1 LRTGSEEWMRQVG
14 ERKKITRI
22 EKPYLNKPRYHIY
35 VDGEFLLSI
44 HEDILVKY
52 RLHKGME
59 LDESEIHE
67 WLEAEEYNKVKQK
80 ALHYLSYKPRT
91 THEVKM
97 YLGRKGFER
106 ETVEQVILELEKSGF
121 LNDLEFAKAWVN
133 ERQHHKGYGKRRL
146 KQELLNKGMDPAVVD
161 EALIHIGEEDER
173 QLAISIAERRY
184 LRLCHESWP
193 RIERRLGNYLVRQG
207 FSMGVVYEV
216 LNLFR
221 ARHEEEK
228 GNGP

>member
-1 LRTGSEEWMRQVG
+1 MRQVG

-22 EKPYLNKPRYHIY
+22 EKPYQHKERYHIY
-35 VDGEFLLSI
+35 VDGEYFLSV

-59 LDESEIHE
+59 IDESEIQQ
-67 WLEAEEYNKVKQK
+67 WLEAEEYNKVKQM
-80 ALHYLSYKPRT
+80 ALRYLSYKPRT
-91 THEVKM
+91 TQEVKM
-97 YLGRKGFER
+97 YLNRKGCEGD
-106 ETVEQVILELEKSGF
+106 TIEQVIDEMEKNGF

-133 ERQHHKGYGKRRL
+133 ERQRHKGYGKRRL
-146 KQELLNKGMDPAVVD
+146 KQELLKKGMDPAVVD
-161 EALIHIGEEDER
+161 EVLIHIEEEDER

-193 RIERRLGNYLVRQG
+193 RIERRLGNYLLRQG
-207 FSMGVVYEV
+207 FSMGMVYEV

-221 ARHEEEK
+221 TRYEEEK
-228 GNGP
+228 GNGS